1 MAIDFDAIRKKLA
14 QVSGQ
19 NRKSTILWKP
29 EKDKDYN
36 IRIIAFPNND
46 GQPFVDRHF
55 YYGIGGSGFYAP
67 FQFGKADPIQEL
79 IEKLRADGSDA
90 SRDLAKKLYPK
101 LRTYA
106 AVIVRGEED
115 KGVRLWAFGKMIY
128 QDLLR
133 LMLDEDY
140 GDITDIQNGRDL
152 KITVSQPPG
161 KQYPDTKLT
170 PRGSMSVLGT
180 PAQIE
185 QWLKNIP
192 NIDDYETQLSTEEI
206 ERRVNLWLNNDS
218 SSESTGTTRGGAV
231 SETSEKSASSGSS
244 KSTTASMFDDLDAA
258 FNDFED

>member
-19 NRKSTILWKP
+19 NRKSTVIWRP

-46 GQPFVDRHF
+46 GQPFVDRYF
-55 YYGIGGSGFYAP
+55 YYGIGGNGFYAP
-67 FQFGKADPIQEL
+67 FQFGKPDPIQEL

-128 QDLLR
+128 QDLLK

-140 GDITDIQNGRDL
+140 GDITDIQKGRDL
-152 KITVSQPPG
+152 KVSITQQPG
-161 KQYPDTKLT
+161 KQYPDTKVT
-170 PRGSMSVLGT
+170 PRGSVSVLGT
-180 PAQIE
+180 PAQVE

-192 NIDDYETQLSTEEI
+192 NIDDYETVLSAEEI
-206 ERRVNLWLNNDS
+206 ERRVNLWLKGDS
-218 SSESTGTTRGGAV
+218 DDSAGTSRGGAID
-231 SETSEKSASSGSS
+231 SIGHSEKSVTSGMKTSS
-244 KSTTASMFDDLDAA
+244 KSTFDDLDAA
-258 FNDFED
+258 FNDFET